1 MKEIEVVKSNE
12 NYTIGNL
19 GEFKD
24 LRDYKYQ
31 HTLLDI
37 PIPGKVFISEK
48 LNTTSVEISFQVLG
62 AGKEIPFDHRHN
74 ENEEVYIVLKG
85 KGEFIVDDETTEVK
99 EGSIVRIAP
108 PAKRRWKNNSDDDL
122 LVMVVQ
128 GAEGSLNKFTV
139 TDGRM

>member
-62 AGKEIPFDHRHN
+62 AGKKIPFDHRHN